1 MLELT
6 VTLTM
11 GEAQEA
17 IKSVIERGGMPPKY
31 IHFYQRGG
39 YAILYYDPR
48 IKVEFEDV
56 AELIPVEEGE
66 GFPYAVVN
74 FEGTRLGKASALLVP
89 SKLVLSEGEAR

>member
-1 MLELT
+1 
-6 VTLTM
+6 
-11 GEAQEA
+11 
-17 IKSVIERGGMPPKY
+17 
-31 IHFYQRGG
+31 
-39 YAILYYDPR
+39 
-48 IKVEFEDV
+48 V